1 MDKELSGVE
10 KLRDGANYLRKV
22 IGISTE
28 FLSSIQK
35 RMGSPKTLLDTFVR
49 VYFSTF
55 GCILIGV
62 YFVMMILKP
71 WFDGGGNWSYVQE
84 VWSHWQTLNAAM
96 IAFTAS
102 LLAVYAA
109 KYHEEQ
115 NRESQLLA
123 ARALLPQTLSDLT
136 KYTTEMASFYTE
148 SIEFWKG
155 MPKRT
160 GKKPV
165 PPKLDLA
172 NTTAIFTKCM
182 ENADIDVVLVMAKI
196 LSKTQ
201 YLSARVEN
209 EYENKQSS
217 RRPSWREDAEYQLV
231 ELGVLQAKVN
241 RMFDYGRYLQSK
253 LDLSEFK
260 SDEIAQGL
268 LNLKISRAQYSNV
281 YKKLE
286 HTDLTFLSK

>member
-109 KYHEEQ
+109 KYHEEM
-115 NRESQLLA
+115 NRKRQLLA
-123 ARALLPQTLSDLT
+123 ARALLPQALSDLT
-136 KYTTEMASFYTE
+136 KYTTDMASFYTE
-148 SIEFWKG
+148 SLEFWKG
-155 MPKRT
+155 MPKST

-165 PPKLDLA
+165 PPKLDMA

-182 ENADIDVVLVMAKI
+182 ENAEIKVVLEMANI
-196 LSKTQ
+196 LSRTQ

-209 EYENKQSS
+209 EYENNQPS
-217 RRPSWREDAEYQLV
+217 RRPSWRGDIDHQLF
-231 ELGVLQAKVN
+231 ELGKLQARVN
-241 RMFDYGRYLQSK
+241 RMFDYGRDLQSK

-260 SDEIAQGL
+260 SKEVADGL
-268 LNLKISRAQYSNV
+268 SNLKISRTQYPNV
-281 YKKLE
+281 HKKLE
-286 HTDLTFLSK
+286 NTDTTF

>member
-136 KYTTEMASFYTE
+136 KY
-148 SIEFWKG
+148 
-155 MPKRT
+155 
-160 GKKPV
+160 
-165 PPKLDLA
+165 
-172 NTTAIFTKCM
+172 
-182 ENADIDVVLVMAKI
+182 
-196 LSKTQ
+196 
-201 YLSARVEN
+201 
-209 EYENKQSS
+209 
-217 RRPSWREDAEYQLV
+217 
-231 ELGVLQAKVN
+231 
-241 RMFDYGRYLQSK
+241 
-253 LDLSEFK
+253 
-260 SDEIAQGL
+260 
-268 LNLKISRAQYSNV
+268 
-281 YKKLE
+281 
-286 HTDLTFLSK
+286 

>member
-10 KLRDGANYLRKV
+10 KLRDGANYLCKV

-109 KYHEEQ
+109 KYHEEM
-115 NRESQLLA
+115 NRKRQLLA
-123 ARALLPQTLSDLT
+123 ARALLPQALSDLT
-136 KYTTEMASFYTE
+136 KYTTDMASFYTE
-148 SIEFWKG
+148 SLEFWKG
-155 MPKRT
+155 MPKST

-165 PPKLDLA
+165 PPKLDMA

-182 ENADIDVVLVMAKI
+182 ENAEIKVVLEMANI
-196 LSKTQ
+196 LSRTQ

-209 EYENKQSS
+209 EYENNQPS
-217 RRPSWREDAEYQLV
+217 RRPSWRGDIDHQLF
-231 ELGVLQAKVN
+231 ELGKLQARVN
-241 RMFDYGRYLQSK
+241 RMFDYGRDLQSK

-260 SDEIAQGL
+260 SKEVADGL
-268 LNLKISRAQYSNV
+268 SNLKISRTQYPNV
-281 YKKLE
+281 HKKLE
-286 HTDLTFLSK
+286 NTDTTF

>member
-109 KYHEEQ
+109 KYHEEM
-115 NRESQLLA
+115 NRKRQLLA
-123 ARALLPQTLSDLT
+123 ARALLPQALSDLT
-136 KYTTEMASFYTE
+136 KYTTDMASFYTE
-148 SIEFWKG
+148 SLEFWKG
-155 MPKRT
+155 MPKST

-165 PPKLDLA
+165 PPKLDMA

-182 ENADIDVVLVMAKI
+182 ENAEIKVVLEMANI
-196 LSKTQ
+196 LSRTQ

-209 EYENKQSS
+209 EYENNQPS
-217 RRPSWREDAEYQLV
+217 RRSSWRGDIDHQLF
-231 ELGVLQAKVN
+231 ELGKLQARVN
-241 RMFDYGRYLQSK
+241 RMFDYGRDLQSK

-260 SDEIAQGL
+260 SKEVADGL
-268 LNLKISRAQYSNV
+268 SNLKISRTQYPNV
-281 YKKLE
+281 HKKLE
-286 HTDLTFLSK
+286 NTDTTF